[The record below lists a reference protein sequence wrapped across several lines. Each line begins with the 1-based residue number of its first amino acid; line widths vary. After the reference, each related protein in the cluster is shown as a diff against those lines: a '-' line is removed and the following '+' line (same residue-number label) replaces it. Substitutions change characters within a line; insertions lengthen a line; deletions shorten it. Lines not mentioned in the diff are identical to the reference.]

1 MPTTKRKFDLIT
13 VGGATVDLSF
23 YSKEGELVSTGNIT
37 KQKLLAFEYGAK
49 VVADKIYTT
58 CGGGASNASVSASRL
73 GLKASA
79 LVKIGND
86 DNGKII
92 FKNFKEN
99 KVDTSLI
106 KIDKNENSAF
116 SMVLTI
122 DNASK
127 EHIAF
132 IYRGANNNLS
142 SKDIVVSK
150 LDSDWLYIT
159 SLSKTNWTGIMEKL
173 VSAKKKIVWNP
184 GNEQLNEMTK
194 LKKFLPAV
202 DILILNRDEAL
213 EFRKLKDIKGLM
225 KHIFSLGLKKLVVV
239 TDGANG
245 AYAFDGKKYYFIKP
259 KKAKTLNTLGVG
271 DAFGSSLTSA
281 LIYDKSIKEALE
293 WGITNSAS
301 VLTKI
306 GAQTGLLVKRKI

>member
-1 MPTTKRKFDLIT
+1 MPTTKKQFDLIT

-23 YSKEGELVSTGNIT
+23 YSQEGELVSTGNIT

-58 CGGGASNASVSASRL
+58 CGGGAANVAVSASRL
-73 GLKASA
+73 GLKSSA
-79 LVKIGND
+79 LVRIGND
-86 DNGKII
+86 DNGKVI

-132 IYRGANNNLS
+132 IYRGANTNLS
-142 SKDIVVSK
+142 AKDIDVSK
-150 LDSDWLYIT
+150 LNTDWLYVT

-173 VSAKKKIVWNP
+173 VSAKKRIVWNP

-202 DILILNRDEAL
+202 DILIINRDEAL
-213 EFRKLKDIKGLM
+213 EFRKLKDTKGLM
-225 KHIFSLGLKKLVVV
+225 KYIFSLGLKKLVVV
-239 TDGANG
+239 TDGASG
-245 AYAFDGKKYYFIKP
+245 AYAYDGKKYYFIKS
-259 KKAKTLNTLGVG
+259 KKAKPLNTLGVG

-306 GAQTGLLVKRKI
+306 GAQTGLLVKSKI

>member
-13 VGGATVDLSF
+13 IGGATVDLSF

-58 CGGGASNASVSASRL
+58 CGGGAANASVSASRL
-73 GLKASA
+73 GLKTSA

-116 SMVLTI
+116 SMILTI

-142 SKDIVVSK
+142 AKDIDVSK

-184 GNEQLNEMTK
+184 GNEQLSEITK

-225 KHIFSLGLKKLVVV
+225 KYIFSLGLKKLVVV
-239 TDGANG
+239 TDGDSG